1 MMAVQVISGGG
12 SVRVATPSWFV
23 ETTSTADTVRVGG
36 GGQSA
41 TATSESYMAK
51 ATSGI
56 IVGGTP
62 YAGSYDV
69 TPRVDPQVLPTRA
82 KTLSQDMTV
91 EGIPRFDVSNEYGT
105 TVSIG

>member
-23 ETTSTADTVRVGG
+23 ETTSTADSVHMGA
-36 GGQSA
+36 GGQSVEVS
-41 TATSESYMAK
+41 SEGS
-51 ATSGI
+51 TVEVSTGV

-62 YAGSYDV
+62 YAGEYEV
-69 TPRVDPQVLPTRA
+69 TPAIGSQVLPTRA
-82 KTLSQDMTV
+82 KTLSRDVTV
-91 EGIPRFDVSNEYGT
+91 EGIPRFDVSNQYGT